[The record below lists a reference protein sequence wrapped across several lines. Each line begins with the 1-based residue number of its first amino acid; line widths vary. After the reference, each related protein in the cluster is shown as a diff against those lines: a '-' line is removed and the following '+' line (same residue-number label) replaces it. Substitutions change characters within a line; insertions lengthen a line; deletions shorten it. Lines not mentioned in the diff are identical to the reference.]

1 MKEEF
6 SSGGIV
12 YKKTNKR
19 FEILFILDPYDKWTF
34 PKGQIEEN
42 ETKIGAAAREV
53 SEETGI
59 KIKDLR
65 IKKHVGDI
73 NYDFKNKAGEKIN
86 KTVHF
91 YLIKLLNSKT
101 KTTPQ
106 IEDNIK
112 DVKWVD
118 LDQAIEFSY
127 YDNTRDILKKIIEI
141 FKNKM

>member
-12 YKKTNKR
+12 YKKTNKGI
-19 FEILFILDPYDKWTF
+19 EILFIKDSYGKWAF
-34 PKGQIEEN
+34 PKGHIDEK

-65 IKKHVGDI
+65 IKKYLGDI
-73 NYDFKNKAGEKIN
+73 NYDFKNEEGEEIN

-91 YLIKLLNSKT
+91 YLMKLINPKAEI
-101 KTTPQ
+101 TPQ
-106 IEDNIK
+106 EEDG
-112 DVKWVD
+112 VQAVRWVD
-118 LDQAIEFSY
+118 IEQVIETSY
-127 YDNTRDILKKIIEI
+127 YDDVDNILKTVVESLK
-141 FKNKM
+141 K

>member
-6 SSGGIV
+6 CSGGIV
-12 YKKTNKR
+12 YRKTSR
-19 FEILFILDPYDKWTF
+19 GIEILFILDPYGKWAF
-34 PKGQIEEN
+34 PKGHIDEK

-65 IKKHVGDI
+65 IKKYLGDI
-73 NYDFKNKAGEKIN
+73 NYDFKDMEGKKIN

-91 YLIKLLNSKT
+91 YLMKLISSKT
-101 KTTPQ
+101 EIIPQ
-106 IEDNIK
+106 IKDSIK

-118 LDQAIEFSY
+118 IDRTIEISY
-127 YDNTRDILKKIIEI
+127 YDNVDNILKSVVEN
-141 FKNKM
+141 FNK